1 MYVYVDAALPHP
13 LYLHTITALTLHT
26 HHPHLLPTPT
36 TAPLDCD
43 WMHGSLPS
51 LPVGL
56 AGLSISFA
64 LAVTQS
70 LNWTVRMASD
80 MEGQMVSVGK
90 GGRKQ
95 WREGWREPMMLE
107 YDNA

>member
-1 MYVYVDAALPHP
+1 MVCSLSVSLSLSIDVTTVCAYCYCSSP
-13 LYLHTITALTLHT
+13 YI
-26 HHPHLLPTPT
+26 PT
-36 TAPLDCD
+36 T
-43 WMHGSLPS
+43 LPS
-51 LPVGL
+51 STTFIYCSHRLGMLTAGL

-90 GGRKQ
+90 QVREEGRK
-95 WREGWREPMMLE
+95 
-107 YDNA
+107 DTNDDDDDDDDDA